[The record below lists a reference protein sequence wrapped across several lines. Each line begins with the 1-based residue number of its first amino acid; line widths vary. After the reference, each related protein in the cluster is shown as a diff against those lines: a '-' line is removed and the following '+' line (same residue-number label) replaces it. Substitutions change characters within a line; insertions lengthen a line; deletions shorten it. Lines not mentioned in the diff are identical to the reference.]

1 MFERS
6 FQVRVGEE
14 MSASY
19 DILNGTP
26 QGSVISPILFNLM
39 INDIFERVKPSIGKA
54 LYADDGA
61 VWKRGRNLGNVV
73 KGIQESINGS

>member
-1 MFERS
+1 MKSFLVFFDIEKAYDTLWREGLLIKLNKIGIGGRMYNWILDVLFERS

-26 QGSVISPILFNLM
+26 QGSVISPI
-39 INDIFERVKPSIGKA
+39 
-54 LYADDGA
+54 
-61 VWKRGRNLGNVV
+61 
-73 KGIQESINGS
+73 

>member
-1 MFERS
+1 MKSFLVAVFFDIEKAYDTLWREGLLIKLKKIGIGGRMYNWILDVLFERS

-26 QGSVISPILFNLM
+26 QGSVISPI
-39 INDIFERVKPSIGKA
+39 
-54 LYADDGA
+54 
-61 VWKRGRNLGNVV
+61 
-73 KGIQESINGS
+73 